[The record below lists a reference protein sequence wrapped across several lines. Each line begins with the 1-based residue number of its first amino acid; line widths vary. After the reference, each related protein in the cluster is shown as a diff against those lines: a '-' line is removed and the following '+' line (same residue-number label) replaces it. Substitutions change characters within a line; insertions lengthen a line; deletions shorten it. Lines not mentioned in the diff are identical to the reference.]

1 MLQFLDDFIVGSPS
15 KLILKRCLL
24 YLKNR
29 KFQPSDASAILK
41 AALTQIPRSGKV
53 IIRDV
58 RVADRFIEFDLSVS
72 DQEILD
78 QVVIKALSSI
88 GDMDNFEMLTEENFS
103 KEEGIDRARDLFND
117 ERFWRCH
124 EILEGIWKRSEGEE
138 KRLLNGVIL
147 VAAAFVHFQKGENET
162 CISILR
168 RAHDKI
174 RSGRGEY
181 HGIKLDLLLENL
193 TSIIETGIIVRLRL

>member
-1 MLQFLDDFIVGSPS
+1 MWGLQFLDDFILGTPY
-15 KLILKRCLL
+15 KLILKRYLL
-24 YLKNR
+24 YLKNQ

-41 AALTQIPRSGKV
+41 AALIRTPRSGKI

-58 RVADRFIEFDLSVS
+58 RVADRFIEFDLSTC
-72 DQEILD
+72 DQEI

-88 GDMDNFEMLTEENFS
+88 GDLDNFEMLKEDNFS
-103 KEEGIDRARDLFND
+103 KEEAIDKARDLFNE
-117 ERFWRCH
+117 ERFWKCH
-124 EILEGIWKRSEGEE
+124 EILENIWKQSEGEE

-162 CISILR
+162 CIGILR
-168 RAHDKI
+168 RAFDKI
-174 RSGRGEY
+174 KLSRGEY

-193 TSIIETGIIVRLRL
+193 RNIIDTGIIVRLRL

>member
-1 MLQFLDDFIVGSPS
+1 MLQFPDDFIVGGSS

-58 RVADRFIEFDLSVS
+58 RVANRFIEFDLSVS
-72 DQEILD
+72 DREILD

-88 GDMDNFEMLTEENFS
+88 GDMDNFEMLKEENFS

-124 EILEGIWKRSEGEE
+124 EILESIWKKSEGEE

-162 CISILR
+162 SIGILR

-174 RSGRGEY
+174 RSSRGEY

-193 TSIIETGIIVRLRL
+193 TNIIDSGIIVRLRL